1 MNYEELIKPWFAPPS
16 SAFGIAW
23 GILYP
28 VIFLSFGYVF
38 YMALKKQLP
47 FMVVLPF
54 LLNLLFNFLFTPIQ
68 FGLESNL
75 LASIDVLLVVITLVW
90 AMIAVY
96 QYAPIVTY
104 VQIPYLLWGLFAA
117 ILQISITWLNW

>member
-1 MNYEELIKPWFAPPS
+1 MNYEELIKPWFAPPA

-28 VIFLSFGYVF
+28 IIFFSFGYVF